1 MAVSKI
7 WPIYQTL
14 DKAIKYICNY
24 EKTADGT
31 LIDTYECTEKFA
43 DYEFQDIAA
52 KARKVKKSRIA
63 YHSIISFSPEDDITP
78 EKALE
83 LGRQIMDKYTN
94 SKYQYVI
101 CTHNDQK
108 HIHVHCI
115 FNSVDF
121 SDFKKLQIR
130 DKDLDRLEKITDKIC
145 RENDLSVIEE
155 KSGVKGRGKY
165 EYEKHKE
172 NSSWKDKLREAI
184 DRNILLSD
192 SYEDF
197 IDRMQMEEGYQI
209 KQGKYLSFT
218 LEHEGQKRSTR
229 NRSLGDF
236 YSIES
241 IKDRIAHK
249 EKYIQLNAD
258 PEQEEEHPISNSEK
272 FEQNFKT
279 PKEHSA
285 LVDEGISLEHKV
297 RRIIDVGKNSK
308 AQTQTAYRKKLN
320 MININ
325 TYAGMINFVKK
336 YHLVYADDF
345 EKVLNELKDKNASI
359 TDEIHKAYSELN
371 QLESDVRQ
379 IKKFLDN
386 RSAHEQYVSTT
397 DPDEKYRLSEA
408 NKKYESA
415 LYYFKKN
422 GLPPKDAAGKNLKQ
436 QVKRIEEL
444 KSKIE
449 KLKEDGREIGKDM
462 KQLSIIK
469 ENNEKILGNA
479 FSGNSS
485 AVHEEEHKRKKTD
498 LEK

>member
-31 LIDTYECTEKFA
+31 LIDTYECSEKFA

-52 KARKVKKSRIA
+52 KARKVKNSRIA
-63 YHSIISFSPEDDITP
+63 YHAIISFSPEDDLTP

-83 LGRQIMDKYTN
+83 AGRQIIEQYTGK
-94 SKYQYVI
+94 KYQYVL
-101 CTHNDQK
+101 CTHTDQK

-115 FNSVDF
+115 FNSVNF
-121 SDFKKLQIR
+121 SDYKKLQIK

-145 RENDLSVIEE
+145 RENNLSVIEE

-165 EYEKHKE
+165 EYNKHQE
-172 NSSWKDKLREAI
+172 NLSWKDKLRDAI
-184 DRNILLSD
+184 DRNILLSE

-197 IDRMQMEEGYQI
+197 IERMQMEEGYQI

-218 LEHEGQKRSTR
+218 LDHEGQKRSTR

-241 IKDRIAHK
+241 IKDRIEHK
-249 EKYIQLNAD
+249 EKYIQINTPSV
-258 PEQEEEHPISNSEK
+258 PEEGVPISNSEK
-272 FEQNFKT
+272 PEQNLEE
-279 PKEHSA
+279 PKESSILA
-285 LVDEGISLEHKV
+285 KEGISLEHKMG
-297 RRIIDVGKNSK
+297 RLIDVWKNSK
-308 AQTQTAYRKKLN
+308 AQTHTAYRKKLN

-336 YHLVYADDF
+336 YHLVYAEDF
-345 EKVLNELKDKNASI
+345 EKILQELEAKNTSI
-359 TDEIHKAYSELN
+359 TNEIHKAYKELN

-379 IKKFLDN
+379 IRKFLDN
-386 RSAHEQYVSTT
+386 RLAHEQYAAST
-397 DPDEKYRLSEA
+397 DPDERYRLSEA

-422 GLPPKDAAGKNLKQ
+422 NLPPKDAAGKNLKHQ
-436 QVKRIEEL
+436 MRRIEEL
-444 KSKIE
+444 KRNIE
-449 KLKEDGREIGKDM
+449 KLKGEGREVGKDM
-462 KQLSIIK
+462 RQLSIIK
-469 ENNEKILGNA
+469 ENNEKVLG
-479 FSGNSS
+479 SS
-485 AVHEEEHKRKKTD
+485 FAGSPELAQDAEHKQKKSD
-498 LEK
+498 IEK

>member
-24 EKTADGT
+24 DKTADGT

-78 EKALE
+78 GKALE
-83 LGRQIMDKYTN
+83 VGRQIMDKYTG
-94 SKYQYVI
+94 KKFQYVM
-101 CTHNDQK
+101 CTHKDRK

-121 SDFKKLQIR
+121 SNFKKLQIK
-130 DKDLDRLEKITDKIC
+130 DKDLDRLEKITDQIC
-145 RENDLSVIEE
+145 RENHLSVIEE

-165 EYEKHKE
+165 EYDRHKD
-172 NSSWKDKLREAI
+172 NLSWKDKLRDAI
-184 DRNILLSD
+184 DRNILLSE

-197 IDRMQMEEGYQI
+197 LDRMQMEEGYQI

-218 LEHEGQKRSTR
+218 LEHEGQKKSTR

-236 YSIES
+236 YSIDS
-241 IKDRIAHK
+241 IKDRILHK
-249 EKYIQLNAD
+249 EKYILTDIEAE
-258 PEQEEEHPISNSEK
+258 PEGEHPASNPENSIQDINTGKESSVLHSEG
-272 FEQNFKT
+272 
-279 PKEHSA
+279 
-285 LVDEGISLEHKV
+285 LSLEHKV
-297 RRIIDVGKNSK
+297 GKLIDVGKNAK
-308 AQTQTAYRKKLN
+308 AQSHAAYRKKLN

-336 YHLVYADDF
+336 YHLVYAEDF
-345 EKVLNELKDKNASI
+345 EKVLDELESKNTAI
-359 TDEIHKAYSELN
+359 TEEIHKAYSELN

-386 RSAHEQYVSTT
+386 RDAHERYASTT
-397 DPDEKYRLSEA
+397 DPDERYRLSEA

-422 GLPPKDAAGKNLKQ
+422 NLPPKDAAGKNLNRQ
-436 QVKRIEEL
+436 MKRIEEL
-444 KSKIE
+444 NDKIMTLKSE
-449 KLKEDGREIGKDM
+449 GRELGKDM
-462 KQLSIIK
+462 RQLSILK
-469 ENNEKILGNA
+469 ENNEKILGDSFTNNSNA
-479 FSGNSS
+479 VQE
-485 AVHEEEHKRKKTD
+485 AKHKSRETD